1 MWHELSGTI
10 FFAKGGFFLICEKCD
25 DTISHK
31 IIPNLDLEFVDRVLG
46 QKNYAAAQLSL
57 AQELDSLHFGL
68 SFEFLG
74 VAQFVLL
81 LKTLNFS
88 DDLAH

>member
-1 MWHELSGTI
+1 MKSVTSQLVTKLSQI
-10 FFAKGGFFLICEKCD
+10 SIWNFSIVFWAK
-25 DTISHK
+25 K
-31 IIPNLDLEFVDRVLG
+31 I
-46 QKNYAAAQLSL
+46 YAAAQLSL

-81 LKTLNFS
+81 LKTLNSS
-88 DDLAH
+88 DALAH

>member
-1 MWHELSGTI
+1 MKSVKPQLVTKLSQI
-10 FFAKGGFFLICEKCD
+10 SIWNFSIVFWAK
-25 DTISHK
+25 
-31 IIPNLDLEFVDRVLG
+31 
-46 QKNYAAAQLSL
+46 KNYAAAQLSL